1 MVLLVVIE
9 QPEYNCA
16 TRRVA
21 SMRRNYPALVFG
33 ATLLSFGACSTT
45 TFTSTWK
52 APDGQTINPAGKT
65 IAAVFI
71 SGDERNRHA
80 AEDALAK
87 DLNARGAHGVPGYT
101 LLPNEIR
108 GDAEDVLTRLKE
120 AGANEVVVMRVV
132 GEDKWPS
139 YLQVHGST
147 FNASDTPGTGNL
159 PAVTELQHFDTL
171 VSVLVCSLDLN
182 KVIWSSTS
190 RTTNPKDLGAL
201 VNEVA
206 DATNSCWS
214 YVNGS
219 VADRCRVR
227 RERNA
232 TEDSVRLIGKT
243 RRVEQ
248 CGHGLVGIAVS
259 ECK

>member
-1 MVLLVVIE
+1 ML
-9 QPEYNCA
+9 
-16 TRRVA
+16 
-21 SMRRNYPALVFG
+21 RNYPALVLG
-33 ATLLSFGACSTT
+33 ATLLSLGACSTT

-65 IAAVFI
+65 IAAVFV
-71 SGDERNRHA
+71 SGDERKRHA

-101 LLPNEIR
+101 LLPNEMR
-108 GDAEDVLTRLKE
+108 GDAEDMLARLKK

-159 PAVTELQHFDTL
+159 PAVTEPRHFDTL
-171 VSVLVCSLDLN
+171 VSVLVCSLDLD

-190 RTTNPKDLGAL
+190 RTINPKDLGSL
-201 VNEVA
+201 VKEVA
-206 DATNSCWS
+206 DATT
-214 YVNGS
+214 
-219 VADRCRVR
+219 
-227 RERNA
+227 
-232 TEDSVRLIGKT
+232 TEMVK
-243 RRVEQ
+243 Q
-248 CGHGLVGIAVS
+248 GLLARQ
-259 ECK
+259 

>member
-1 MVLLVVIE
+1 MLRNFPAMVL
-9 QPEYNCA
+9 
-16 TRRVA
+16 
-21 SMRRNYPALVFG
+21 G
-33 ATLLSFGACSTT
+33 ATLLCLGACTTTT

-65 IAAVFI
+65 IAAVFV

-87 DLNARGAHGVPGYT
+87 DLTARGAHGVPGYT

-108 GDAEDVLTRLKE
+108 GDAEEVLARLKD

-147 FNASDTPGTGNL
+147 FNASDVPGTGNL
-159 PAVTELQHFDTL
+159 PAVTEQRHFDTL
-171 VSVLVCSLDLN
+171 VSVLVCSLDLD

-190 RTTNPKDLGAL
+190 RTTNPKDIEYL

-206 DATNSCWS
+206 HVTAKEM
-214 YVNGS
+214 
-219 VADRCRVR
+219 VR
-227 RERNA
+227 QGILARE
-232 TEDSVRLIGKT
+232 
-243 RRVEQ
+243 
-248 CGHGLVGIAVS
+248 
-259 ECK
+259 